1 MRHFIAL
8 VIGLFF
14 TFVAMSANA
23 ETINLLQTQD
33 KVSLYEQPDAK
44 SKVIANLIKG
54 ETIIPL
60 LQQKDWIKIANPKN
74 GDVGWAEKATVEKNT
89 KSFLNITSNDGSQ
102 YVITQK
108 DKSGNTQNIYQ
119 VMQYSG
125 TNPANQKQSEE
136 VFKQI
141 QAQQKAMQEQFN
153 KMFSQPMFNNATIY
167 RVPVMQPVI
176 VIEKPTPAKI
186 ESTNSGDKT
195 K

>member
-1 MRHFIAL
+1 MRYFMTLIL
-8 VIGLFF
+8 SFFF
-14 TFVAMSANA
+14 TFALMSANA

-44 SKVIANLIKG
+44 SKVTATLAKG
-54 ETIIPL
+54 ETIIPI

-74 GDVGWAEKATVEKNT
+74 GDVGWAEKATIEKNT
-89 KSFLNITSNDGSQ
+89 KSFLNITSTDGSQ

-108 DKSGNTQNIYQ
+108 DKSGNMQSVYQ

-125 TNPANQKQSEE
+125 NNPVIQKQQEE

-141 QAQQKAMQEQFN
+141 QAQQKAAQEQLN
-153 KMFSQPMFNNATIY
+153 KMFSQPMFNNATVY
-167 RVPVMQPVI
+167 RIPVIQPVI
-176 VIEKPTPAKI
+176 VIEKPATAK
-186 ESTNSGDKT
+186 EEPTKSGDKT